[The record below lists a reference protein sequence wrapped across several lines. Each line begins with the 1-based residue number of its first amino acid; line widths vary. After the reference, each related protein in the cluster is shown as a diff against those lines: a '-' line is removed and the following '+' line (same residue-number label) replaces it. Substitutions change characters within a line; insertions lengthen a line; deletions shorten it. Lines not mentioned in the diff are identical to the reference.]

1 LHATAQNDQS
11 EAALLLLSRGRAPT
25 NVRNAMGT
33 LDGAGKQQLD
43 GALFGDKPLFE
54 QKVWET

>member
-1 LHATAQNDQS
+1 
-11 EAALLLLSRGRAPT
+11 
-25 NVRNAMGT
+25 MGT
-33 LDGAGKQQLD
+33 LDGAGKQQLH